1 MRNFCCI
8 SKRFASQRFNLFPG
22 CLLEG
27 RADMVGLRSFR
38 KLYCDIPLA
47 LINVMF
53 LSTLLSLLL
62 LLSHSKRLCKLQNSI
77 LWYPSRSNKCNIS
90 QYTPLL
96 ASSPLSHSKRLCKLQ
111 NSILCY
117 PSLSLINVMFLSTLL
132 SLLLLLSHILKGCV
146 SFRTV
151 YCDIPLALI
160 NVMFLSTLLS
170 LLLLLSVTF

>member
-38 KLYCDIPLA
+38 KLYCDIPLC
-47 LINVMF
+47 
-53 LSTLLSLLL
+53 TLLSLLL
-62 LLSHSKRLCKLQNSI
+62 LVSHI
-77 LWYPSRSNKCNIS
+77 LKGCVSFRTVYCDI
-90 QYTPLL
+90 PL
-96 ASSPLSHSKRLCKLQ
+96 A
-111 NSILCY
+111 
-117 PSLSLINVMFLSTLL
+117 LINVIFLSILL
-132 SLLLLLSHILKGCV
+132 SLLLFLSHILKGCV